1 MKFHLIII
9 FLLTANLVFT
19 QAPDI
24 QWQKNYGGSYDD
36 IGHAISNTSWVDL
49 LSLVI
54 QNPAMVILPVTTVQ

>member
-36 IGHAISNTSWVDL
+36 IGHAISNTSAGGFIITGD
-49 LSLVI
+49 SKSS
-54 QNPAMVILPVTTVQ
+54 ILPVTTVQ